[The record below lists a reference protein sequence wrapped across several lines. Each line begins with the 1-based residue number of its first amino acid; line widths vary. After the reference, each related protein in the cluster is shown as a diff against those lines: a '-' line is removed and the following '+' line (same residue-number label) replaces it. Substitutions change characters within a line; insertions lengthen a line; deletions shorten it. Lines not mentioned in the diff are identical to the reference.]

1 VIASRLST
9 PAFAGI
15 RIANVGM
22 QFVSRNGVV
31 EALTDVDLD
40 VPQGQF
46 LCIVGPSGCGKTTLL
61 RILAGLEAA
70 TSGSVAF
77 DVAGDGRP
85 LRSMVFQEQ
94 GIFPWMTVLEN
105 AAFALRTRHVPKP
118 AAHAVA
124 LEYLEKLGL
133 TRFREFYPHELSG
146 GMRQRVNLARAFAND
161 PSVLL
166 MDEPLSALDQQTK
179 MLVQRDLLR
188 LWDESRKTVIYITHS
203 LDEAVTLGDRVGIM
217 THRPGTIKAI
227 VDVTLPRPRDVLEIA
242 NDEQFLAIRK
252 RCWEALRDEVLSAE
266 ATTGAAKS

>member
-1 VIASRLST
+1 VIGSAQSAQ
-9 PAFAGI
+9 AFAGI

-31 EALTDVDLD
+31 EALSNVDLD
-40 VPQGQF
+40 VPQGEF

-61 RILAGLEAA
+61 RILAGLEEA
-70 TSGSVAF
+70 TSGAVAF
-77 DVAGDGRP
+77 DVGDDGRP

-105 AAFALRTRHVPKP
+105 AAFALRARRVPKG

-133 TRFREFYPHELSG
+133 TRFAAFYPHELSG

-161 PSVLL
+161 SAVLL

-179 MLVQRDLLR
+179 LLVQRDLLR

-203 LDEAVTLGDRVGIM
+203 LDEAVALGDRVVIM

-227 VDVTLPRPRDVLEIA
+227 VDVALPRPRDVLEIA
-242 NDEQFLAIRK
+242 NDEAFLAVRR

-266 ATTGAAKS
+266 ATTEAVRG